1 MCRCWISTF
10 VGRILIKFKP
20 STGQLKCKADRI
32 WSRNGTTYWSV
43 STMWERDRNRMTRFT
58 IAREPCFGWSKGG
71 GCFFLN
77 NQSSLDLMNAYGG
90 IYVSYFLLYSQVY
103 AYVCTSFFQKWRQNR
118 RINLLIRRNNETNY
132 KINVC
137 VVWLGRIGVPWI
149 Y

>member
-58 IAREPCFGWSKGG
+58 IAREPCFGWRGG
-71 GCFFLN
+71 GAFFSITRAVLIWWT
-77 NQSSLDLMNAYGG
+77 LTEAFMFL
-90 IYVSYFLLYSQVY
+90 ISYFTHRDMPMCVPR
-103 AYVCTSFFQKWRQNR
+103 FFQNWRQNR
-118 RINLLIRRNNETNY
+118 RINLLIRRKNETNY